1 MDEEGALEVCLLE
14 FNYFEIRS
22 VFRLFMKL
30 KLWVLCGFIYIKKK
44 SVWSF
49 AETVE
54 RFII

>member
-14 FNYFEIRS
+14 FNFFEIRS